1 MSSSS
6 NKTAILP
13 PVNLAVIFDQISS
26 TGGGY
31 QQALNVVIS
40 INSAKKNK
48 HYRPIFFTIYAENI
62 AVLKNY

>member
-1 MSSSS
+1 MNSSV
-6 NKTAILP
+6 NKTVILP

-40 INSAKKNK
+40 INSAKKIN
-48 HYRPIFFTIYAENI
+48 TIDQYF
-62 AVLKNY
+62 LLFMPKMLQY